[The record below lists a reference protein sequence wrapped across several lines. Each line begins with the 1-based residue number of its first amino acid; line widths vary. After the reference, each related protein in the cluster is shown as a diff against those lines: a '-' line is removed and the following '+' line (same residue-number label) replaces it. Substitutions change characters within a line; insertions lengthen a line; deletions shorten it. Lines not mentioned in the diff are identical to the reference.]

1 MAGNRERCA
10 WPGPE
15 SMPAARAMAITRTY
29 CMYHGERFNSITH
42 LVGAALAVA
51 GAAVLVVK
59 SSLQG
64 DAWRIVGFSVFG
76 AMLVVLYT
84 ASTLYHSLK
93 PPVKDVLR
101 RFDHSAI
108 FLLIAGTYTPF
119 ALVSLR
125 GPLGWTMLGAIWAAA
140 IFGIWRAWRRC
151 DDRPHS
157 ALPFALMGWL
167 GLAAVVP
174 LTEAIGLTGM
184 LWLAAGGLLYTAG
197 IVFYVND
204 DRWRHAHGI
213 WHLFVLGGSA
223 SHFTTVLWF
232 V

>member
-1 MAGNRERCA
+1 
-10 WPGPE
+10 
-15 SMPAARAMAITRTY
+15 
-29 CMYHGERFNSITH
+29 MYHGERLNSITH

-51 GAAVLVVK
+51 GAAVLVVAAA
-59 SSLQG
+59 LQG
-64 DAWRIVGFSVFG
+64 DPWRIASFSIFG

-84 ASTLYHSLK
+84 ASTLYHAFR
-93 PPVKDVLR
+93 PPLKDVLR

-125 GPLGWTMLGAIWAAA
+125 GTLGWTMFGLIWAAA
-140 IFGIWRAWRRC
+140 AYGIWRAWRRTNE
-151 DDRPHS
+151 RPHS

-167 GLAAVVP
+167 GLVAVVP
-174 LTEAIGLTGM
+174 LTQALGGSGM
-184 LWLAAGGLLYTAG
+184 LWLAIGGLLYTAG
-197 IVFYVND
+197 IVFYAND
-204 DRWRHAHGI
+204 ERWRHAHGV

-223 SHFTTVLWF
+223 SHFTAVLFF